1 MSHFGVDPSI
11 ESEEKE
17 EIVILEKLEN
27 NVSSVGKVVKSVSTC
42 PPARLPEKPRKMIRK
57 PKKILTKKSA
67 LNKPSKMFILFFKN
81 TINSQLVFLLR
92 IWICGGKL
100 CMIVNSFRKS

>member
-67 LNKPSKMFILFFKN
+67 LNKPSKMFILFLKIQSTLNWCFCYAFG
-81 TINSQLVFLLR
+81 SVVGS
-92 IWICGGKL
+92 C
-100 CMIVNSFRKS
+100 V